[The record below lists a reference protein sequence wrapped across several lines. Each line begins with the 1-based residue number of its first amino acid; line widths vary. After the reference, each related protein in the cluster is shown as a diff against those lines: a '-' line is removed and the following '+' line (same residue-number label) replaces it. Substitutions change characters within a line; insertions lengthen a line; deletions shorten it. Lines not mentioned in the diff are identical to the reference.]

1 MTSMEVAEKTGLPIG
16 QVKNLLLS
24 YRNRYHASP
33 LVRAGARIELS
44 EKGYSLTTCEADAAA
59 KRPLRGLKVNKAA
72 KPAKGSPKRPSK
84 RNGRLRASP
93 ESQRRHPP
101 PLSRRLRSQ
110 AILRHPNPPPIPRR
124 TEHRYSLRRIGA
136 NTHDRKVNHADH
148 RWRRYSQRQSP
159 VPSTPFDAD
168 VRAVFG

>member
-72 KPAKGSPKRPSK
+72 KPAKRIAKTTIKTKRTTASKPRKPKATPAAAVAPAPIPSD
-84 RNGRLRASP
+84 SETP
-93 ESQRRHPP
+93 ES
-101 PLSRRLRSQ
+101 
-110 AILRHPNPPPIPRR
+110 A
-124 TEHRYSLRRIGA
+124 A
-136 NTHDRKVNHADH
+136 NSSAN
-148 RWRRYSQRQSP
+148 
-159 VPSTPFDAD
+159 
-168 VRAVFG
+168 